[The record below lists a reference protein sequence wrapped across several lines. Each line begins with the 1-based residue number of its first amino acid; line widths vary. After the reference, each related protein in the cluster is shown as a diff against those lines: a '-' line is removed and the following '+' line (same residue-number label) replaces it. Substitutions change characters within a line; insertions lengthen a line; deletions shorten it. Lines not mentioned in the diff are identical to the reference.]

1 MPNDREIQTKENKFK
16 SAMRSLKRGFCKLMK
31 RIGGFF
37 RLLFE
42 NRQATAGFVIMMFF
56 LFMLIVLTRVLP
68 YDTTPDPYNMLAKPS
83 AKHPLGTDE
92 LGRDLLRR
100 LIAGSSSVLSIAFL
114 TGLFTVTIGVVLGLI
129 SGLLGGIPDKIIMT
143 ITNLFMTVPTFPIML
158 VLAQVT
164 TITDVAVFSLILSV
178 FSWAGLCRA
187 VRSQVIS
194 IRERDYIQICKVMN
208 LSKGHIV
215 FNELLPNIASY
226 VVVNFIMIMRN
237 AITASVGIMM
247 LGVVAYDHTNWG
259 AILNSS
265 QAYIMNPDAIFFWLM
280 PVLFIVLFQAGVT
293 LLANG
298 LDVVLNPRLRSN

>member
-1 MPNDREIQTKENKFK
+1 MTVKQSVKDKTRSGFESVKRAVNKALKSIGNFFK
-16 SAMRSLKRGFCKLMK
+16 LVL
-31 RIGGFF
+31 
-37 RLLFE
+37 E
-42 NRQATAGFVIMMFF
+42 NRQATAGMIIMLFF
-56 LFMLIVLTRVLP
+56 LFMLIVLTKVLP
-68 YDTTPDPYNMLAKPS
+68 YDSTPDPYNMLAKPS
-83 AKHPLGTDE
+83 LEHPFGTDE

-100 LIAGSSSVLSIAFL
+100 LIAGSSSVLAIAFL
-114 TGLFTVTIGVVLGLI
+114 TGLFTVTIGVVLGI
-129 SGLLGGIPDKIIMT
+129 VSGLMGGIVDKIIMT
-143 ITNLFMTVPTFPIML
+143 VTNLFMTVPTFPIML

-164 TITDVAVFSLILSV
+164 TITDVWVFSIILSA

-187 VRSQVIS
+187 VRSQIIS
-194 IRERDYIQICKVMN
+194 IKERDFIQICKVMN
-208 LSKGHIV
+208 LSKAHIV

-265 QAYIMNPDAIFFWLM
+265 QAYIMNPNAIFFWLM
-280 PVLFIVLFQAGVT
+280 PVLFIILFQTGVT

-298 LDVVLNPRLRSN
+298 LDVVLNPRLRIN